1 MLFKKTDM
9 YHRGDIYYCD
19 FTDIGGSV
27 QSGLRPALIIQND
40 VGNRNS
46 TTIIV
51 SPITSIIKKP
61 NLPTHVVI
69 GKKFGLEEESM
80 VMLEQIITIDKS
92 IHLKE
97 YIGTVTDDEIL
108 SRINQAI
115 RVSVIG
121 FPISKL
127 SNDNKTKGTVVG
139 ISSMKKTMLSSMGR
153 AENKVEVEEN
163 EK

>member
-1 MLFKKTDM
+1 MVFKKTDM

-40 VGNRNS
+40 VGNKNS
-46 TTIIV
+46 TTVIV

-69 GKKFGLEEESM
+69 GANFGLEEESM

-92 IHLKE
+92 IHLKD
-97 YIGTVTDDEIL
+97 YIGTVTDNEIMDK
-108 SRINQAI
+108 INKAI
-115 RVSVIG
+115 RVSIIG
-121 FPISKL
+121 FPSNKL
-127 SNDNKTKGTVVG
+127 P
-139 ISSMKKTMLSSMGR
+139 
-153 AENKVEVEEN
+153 E
-163 EK
+163 